1 MVLQLNGH
9 KLMSARTAARLAWV
23 GVVVLTLAVF
33 ALYAATLDRQSLWF
47 DEGLSVV
54 FASRPLPD
62 LMHTLIYEDLHPP
75 LYYLTLHYW
84 MQVAGT
90 DEWAVRLPSAL
101 AAVLLVPLAFAV
113 VREVWG
119 HNRESNGSWAIVGT
133 AAAALVA
140 SSPFIA
146 FYAQET
152 RMYSIAAALALAT
165 TWAYLRATRT
175 NSIRVWGAFAALLTA
190 SLYTQYFSAFIVPAY
205 LLYALVL
212 DRRSLPR
219 TALSTVL
226 AGLLFA
232 PWARPAF
239 LQLQRLWRVP
249 DYWVTTRID
258 LGLFLQA
265 MLNTFL
271 PTASTRWGLA
281 IGIAVALVLV
291 RLVQQRGIVLSER
304 GRRGILVL
312 LTCLIPLGLTYA
324 VVTIAPKFAARYAIV
339 SAAPLYIC
347 AALVLYAVLGRR
359 SSAARAVFVL
369 LVLAGGLVS
378 LRSAVA
384 VVQGQE
390 QARDDARGLAAYL
403 SAHAQPSDALLLVE
417 NAPYALQHYYQG
429 LAPFYGLHVGQ
440 DFASAANLLNRV
452 LEDEPRR
459 IWLVLWHYEFA
470 DPTDMVATELMRVG
484 SEVKQVPQ
492 FLGYTLRAFDIQDAG
507 ATIAAEPQPETVS
520 DAQFWPGIRLLGVD
534 RLDNDPGQLH
544 YVLYWQAQEPL
555 DRNYSLTLSLEDQEG
570 NDYLRRDQALS
581 TPYFLPPVWPVRTPI
596 RGRVDIHLPADLP
609 PITYRVRLRVLDP
622 ESGRN
627 LDLVDAADIPIGQSL
642 SLGELA
648 LDKHDLSQA
657 TVGVANEVGAD
668 MGHGLQLWGFDLP
681 RLEYRPGDTLRLTL
695 WWRAADE
702 LSAANGSANSPAAQ
716 QTAHFRL
723 LDYKNEMVWEERG
736 AVVAHHPL
744 AEWQPQ
750 EVNRSIYRLTI
761 PSELTGGKY
770 HLQAGVEDTLIA
782 LTTLDITPRYH
793 QYGVPP
799 MQQPLG
805 VAFEEGII
813 LLGYDLHAPTVRPG
827 ETMTVTLYWR
837 GSEPISTSYK
847 VSLQLLTPD
856 LRMAAQDDSI
866 PVRWTYPT
874 TAWLPGEVI
883 SDEHILTI
891 NSLAVQDRHVLIAVL
906 YDEKSGRRLMVEQAG
921 KTEDHAV
928 LTVLEASPAP

>member
-1 MVLQLNGH
+1 
-9 KLMSARTAARLAWV
+9 MSSRSAARLAWI

-33 ALYAATLDRQSLWF
+33 ALYAGTLDRQSLWF

-54 FASRPLPD
+54 FATRPLPE

-75 LYYLTLHYW
+75 LYYLLLHFW

-90 DEWAVRLPSAL
+90 SEWSVRLPSTL

-119 HNRESNGSWAIVGT
+119 HNRGTNGTWVIVGT

-175 NSIRVWGAFAALLTA
+175 NSLRVWGVFSLLLAA
-190 SLYTQYFSAFIVPAY
+190 SLYTQYFSAFIVPAFW
-205 LLYALVL
+205 LYALLL
-212 DRRSLPR
+212 DRDALPR
-219 TALSTVL
+219 SALSTVL
-226 AGLLFA
+226 AGLLFV

-258 LGLFLQA
+258 LGLFFKA

-281 IGIAVALVLV
+281 IGIGVALVLV

-324 VVTIAPKFAARYAIV
+324 AVTVAPKFAARYAIV

-359 SSAARAVFVL
+359 SIPAQGVFVL
-369 LVLAGGLVS
+369 LILAGGLVS

-384 VVQGQE
+384 VVEGQE
-390 QARDDARGLAAYL
+390 QGRDDARGLAAYL
-403 SAHAQPSDALLLVE
+403 TANAQANDAVLLVE
-417 NAPYALQHYYQG
+417 NAPYALQYYYQG
-429 LAPFYGLHVGQ
+429 RAPFYGLHVGQ
-440 DFASAANLLNRV
+440 DFGAAANVLNRV
-452 LEDEPRR
+452 FEQQARR
-459 IWLVLWHYEFA
+459 VWLVLWHHEFA

-484 SEVKQVPQ
+484 GEVDKVPQ
-492 FLGYTLRAFDIQDAG
+492 FRGYALRAFDIQDRDSK
-507 ATIAAEPQPETVS
+507 IAAEPQPETVA
-520 DAQFWPGIRLLGVD
+520 DAQFWPGIRLLGFD

-544 YVLYWQAQEPL
+544 YVLYWQVQEPV

-596 RGRVDIHLPADLP
+596 RGRVDLDLPADLP

-622 ESGRN
+622 QSGRN
-627 LDLVDAADIPIGQSL
+627 LDLVDAGGIPVGQSL
-642 SLGELA
+642 LLGELPLA
-648 LDKHDLSQA
+648 KSDMSQ
-657 TVGVANEVGAD
+657 TVVEVDNLVGAD
-668 MGHGLQLWGFDLP
+668 MGQGLELLGFDLP

-702 LSAANGSANSPAAQ
+702 LPGTAGAAMAPGPEEM
-716 QTAHFRL
+716 AHFRL
-723 LDYKNEMVWEERG
+723 LDYRNEAVWEDHG
-736 AVVAHHPL
+736 AIVAQHPL
-744 AEWQPQ
+744 SEWQAG

-770 HLQAGVEDTLIA
+770 HLQAGVADRLIA

-793 QYGVPP
+793 QYSVPP
-799 MQQPLG
+799 MQEPLG
-805 VAFEEGII
+805 VEFEEGIT
-813 LLGYDLHAPTVRPG
+813 LLGYDLQAPSVRPG

-837 GSEPISTSYK
+837 ASEAITTSYK
-847 VSLQLLTPD
+847 VSLQLLTPE
-856 LRMAAQDDSI
+856 LRMAAQDDSV
-866 PVRWTYPT
+866 PVHWTYPT
-874 TAWLPGEVI
+874 TAWLPDEII
-883 SDEHILTI
+883 SDEHVLTI
-891 NSLAVQDRHVLIAVL
+891 NSLAVPGRHVLVAVL
-906 YDEKSGRRLMVEQAG
+906 YEEKSGRRLWVEQAG
-921 KTEDHAV
+921 KTEDHAI
-928 LTVLEASPAP
+928 LTVLRALP

>member
-1 MVLQLNGH
+1 MAPQLNGH
-9 KLMSARTAARLAWV
+9 KLMSSRTAARLAWV

-33 ALYAATLDRQSLWF
+33 ALYADTLDRQSLWF

-75 LYYLTLHYW
+75 LYYLLLHFW
-84 MQVAGT
+84 MKVAGT
-90 DEWAVRLPSAL
+90 SEWSARLPSAL

-119 HNRESNGSWAIVGT
+119 YNRGSNGTWAIVGT

-175 NSIRVWGAFAALLTA
+175 DSLPMWGLFSTLLAA
-190 SLYTQYFSAFIVPAY
+190 SLYTQYFSAFIVPAFW
-205 LLYALVL
+205 LYALVL

-258 LGLFLQA
+258 LGLFSEA

-281 IGIAVALVLV
+281 IGVAVALVAV
-291 RLVQQRGIVLSER
+291 RLVQQRGVVLAER

-324 VVTIAPKFAARYAIV
+324 AVTIAPKFAARYAIV

-347 AALVLYAVLGRR
+347 VALVLYAVLGRR
-359 SSAARAVFVL
+359 SVPARVLFVAL
-369 LVLAGGLVS
+369 ILAGGLVS

-384 VVQGQE
+384 VVEGREQG
-390 QARDDARGLAAYL
+390 RDDARGLAGYL
-403 SAHAQPSDALLLVE
+403 TAKAQPSDALLLVE

-429 LAPFYGLHVGQ
+429 RAPFYGLHVGQ
-440 DFASAANLLNRV
+440 DFAAAANLLNRV
-452 LEDEPRR
+452 LAAQPRR
-459 IWLVLWHYEFA
+459 VWLVLWHYEFA

-484 SEVKQVPQ
+484 SEVDGVPQ
-492 FLGYTLRAFDIQDAG
+492 FRGYRLRAFDIQDG
-507 ATIAAEPQPETVS
+507 DTTIVAEPQPETVT
-520 DAQFWPGIRLLGVD
+520 DAQFWPGIRLLGFD
-534 RLDNDPGQLH
+534 RLDHDRGQLH
-544 YVLYWQAQEPL
+544 YVLYWQVQEPL

-596 RGRVDIHLPADLP
+596 RGRVDLNLPADLP
-609 PITYRVRLRVLDP
+609 PIAYRVRLRVLDP

-627 LDLVDAADIPIGQSL
+627 LDLVDAADIPVGQAL
-642 SLGELA
+642 LLGELV
-648 LDKHDLSQA
+648 LTKSQTSQ
-657 TVGVANEVGAD
+657 TVIAIDNPVDAD
-668 MGHGLQLWGFDLP
+668 MGRGLKLSGFDLP
-681 RLEYRPGDTLRLTL
+681 RLEYRPGDTLLLTL
-695 WWRAADE
+695 WWRTADE
-702 LSAANGSANSPAAQ
+702 WPRNTSAAEPAGAEDM
-716 QTAHFRL
+716 AHFRL
-723 LDYKNEMVWEERG
+723 LDYRNEVVWEDHG
-736 AVVAHHPL
+736 PVVAHHPI
-744 AEWQPQ
+744 AEWQPD

-761 PSELTGGKY
+761 PSDLTGGKY
-770 HLQAGVEDTLIA
+770 HLQAGVADTLIA
-782 LTTLDITPRYH
+782 LTSLDITPRYH
-793 QYGVPP
+793 QYSVPP

-805 VAFEEGII
+805 VEFEEGIT
-813 LLGYDLHAPTVRPG
+813 LLGYDLHAPSVRPG
-827 ETMTVTLYWR
+827 ATMTVTLYWR
-837 GSEPISTSYK
+837 ASEPITTSYK

-856 LRMAAQDDSI
+856 LRMAAQDDSV
-866 PVRWTYPT
+866 PVHWTYPT
-874 TAWLPGEVI
+874 TAWLPDEII
-883 SDEHILTI
+883 SDEHVLTI
-891 NSLAVQDRHVLIAVL
+891 NSLAVPDRHVLIAVL
-906 YDEKSGRRLMVEQAG
+906 YEEKSARRLRVEQAG
-921 KTEDHAV
+921 KTEDHAI
-928 LTVLEASPAP
+928 LTALAASP